1 MGIGIYECFV
11 LELEPELDE
20 LLCPNHPPLLLLLLL
35 PEELLLKLPL
45 PQPLECDLLLK
56 LLLLKPPLGE
66 AYTIVV
72 LLLEEK
78 VKKLGNTKL
87 LNKNAKVK
95 NRHSNT
101 CFLDLIGKHLLVF
114 KK

>member
-1 MGIGIYECFV
+1 MGIGIYECLV

-45 PQPLECDLLLK
+45 PQP
-56 LLLLKPPLGE
+56 PLGE
-66 AYTIVV
+66 AYTTVV

-78 VKKLGNTKL
+78 FKKLGNTKL

-114 KK
+114 RK